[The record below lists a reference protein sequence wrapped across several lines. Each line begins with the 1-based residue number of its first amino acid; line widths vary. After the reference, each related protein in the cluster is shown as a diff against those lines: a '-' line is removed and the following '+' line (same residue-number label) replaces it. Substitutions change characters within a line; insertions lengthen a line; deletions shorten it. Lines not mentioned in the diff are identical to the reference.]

1 MALQLPNDSD
11 DEVLSQINT
20 TPLVDVML
28 VLLIIFLITIPVV
41 TASVPVNLP
50 QENNQPRDTNPAIVT
65 IAVDAHGKVYWQDV
79 ALQSPAEVAQRIQSL
94 VPQSKDVQVQIRADA
109 RVDFEPVAQVMQ
121 MLKEHGIS
129 NVGFVM
135 EPQ

>member
-1 MALQLPNDSD
+1 MPD
-11 DEVLSQINT
+11 DGEGELLSQINT

-50 QENNQPRDTNPAIVT
+50 QEKNQPRDSSPAIVT
-65 IAVDAHGKVYWQDV
+65 IAVDAQGKVYWQETPI
-79 ALQSPAEVAQRIQSL
+79 QSMAEVEQRIQIFAQ
-94 VPQSKDVQVQIRADA
+94 QSKEVQVQIRADKQ
-109 RVDFEPVAQVMQ
+109 VDFERVAQVLEL
-121 MLKEHGIS
+121 LKVQGITS
-129 NVGFVM
+129 IGFVM

>member
-1 MALQLPNDSD
+1 MAFHMPDDGD

-41 TASVPVNLP
+41 TASVPVALP
-50 QENNQPRDTNPAIVT
+50 QENNQPRDSNPAIVT
-65 IAVDAHGKVYWQDV
+65 VTVDAQGQLFWQDQLLKDS
-79 ALQSPAEVAQRIQSL
+79 AELQQRLQRL
-94 VPQSKDVQVQIRADA
+94 MPQDSAVQVQIRADENADFAPVA
-109 RVDFEPVAQVMQ
+109 RVLEQLRAQGVQ
-121 MLKEHGIS
+121 

>member
-1 MALQLPNDSD
+1 MPDDGD

-50 QENNQPRDTNPAIVT
+50 QENNQPRDANPAIVT
-65 IAVDAHGKVYWQDV
+65 IAVDAQGKVYWQDV
-79 ALQSPAEVAQRIQSL
+79 ALQSTAEVVQRIESL
-94 VPQSKDVQVQIRADA
+94 APQSKDVQVQIRADA
-109 RVDFEPVAQVMQ
+109 RVDFEPVARVLQ
-121 MLKEHGIS
+121 MLKDQGIT